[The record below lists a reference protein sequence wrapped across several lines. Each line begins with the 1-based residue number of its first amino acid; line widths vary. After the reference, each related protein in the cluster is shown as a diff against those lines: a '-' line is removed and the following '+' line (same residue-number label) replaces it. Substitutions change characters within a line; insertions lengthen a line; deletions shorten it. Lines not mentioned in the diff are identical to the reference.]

1 MIAYYL
7 TNCDIDLKHYGF
19 KENDKCYGIMRNG
32 WCRLR
37 IDKQTRRITFDSIGN
52 DELLVFATLFSIGVV
67 SVVDKDEIK
76 IQRLRKQIRNIQ
88 NKRNKA
94 QKKNEQ

>member
-1 MIAYYL
+1 MIAYYFIG
-7 TNCDIDLKHYGF
+7 DIDLMHYGF
-19 KENDKCYGIMRNG
+19 KEYEKYYGIRRNG

-37 IDKQTRRITFDSIGN
+37 IDKQTKRITFDSIGN
-52 DELLVFATLFSIGVV
+52 DELLVFATLFSLGVI
-67 SVVDKDEIK
+67 SVVDKDEIR
-76 IQRLRKQIRNIQ
+76 IQKLKQQIYAIQ